1 MADPVASVERII
13 KVGLRIKEAAD
24 TVRRNAA
31 VCQEIRTRVLRFGAV
46 LSQLQRAGAVDDS
59 PAMGGAL
66 DDLEETLRRAL
77 ELVTSCQDRTNVVRR
92 LLTAGDLARQL
103 RAVKE
108 DILNKVMLASFA
120 INAHITILLLTM
132 QTGGYLLPPLGQV
145 RKSSGI
151 QISSKNLKWTNLG
164 NFRI

>member
-66 DDLEETLRRAL
+66 DDLEET
-77 ELVTSCQDRTNVVRR
+77 
-92 LLTAGDLARQL
+92 
-103 RAVKE
+103 
-108 DILNKVMLASFA
+108 
-120 INAHITILLLTM
+120 HITILLLTM

>member
-13 KVGLRIKEAAD
+13 MVGLRIKEAAVD

-31 VCQEIRTRVLRFGAV
+31 VCQEIRRRVLRFSAV

-66 DDLEETLRRAL
+66 DDLEETLRHAL
-77 ELVTSCQDRTNVVRR
+77 ELVAACQERTGVVRR
-92 LLTAGDLARQL
+92 LLTAGDLSRQL
-103 RAVKE
+103 CAVKE

-120 INAHITILLLTM
+120 INAHTTVLLLTM
-132 QTGGYLLPPLGQV
+132 QTGGYLLPRLQQV

-151 QISSKNLKWTNLG
+151 QIIQ
-164 NFRI
+164 NFEMDESRKF